1 MSEFMREGRYIVVK
15 PDCED
20 DLRTE
25 RLRNYI
31 EEMCFRTP
39 DCVVVEADWPEYE
52 TVWRMIERRVTGQA
66 AENFEAQRLRADTA
80 EAELKDVSRKLNLSR
95 RNRDAAQRR
104 YEEMSIARDCIAT
117 NYNQL
122 SYGSSICKEKL
133 YAAEHRIKNLQ
144 KLIAEAHAWVD
155 QNNFGGSDAYD
166 LRDRL
171 IAALNL
177 EAKP

>member
-1 MSEFMREGRYIVVK
+1 MSEFVREGRYIVVK

-39 DCVVVEADWPEYE
+39 DCVVVEVDWPEYE
-52 TVWRMIERRVTGQA
+52 PVWRMIERRVTGQP
-66 AENFEAQRLRADTA
+66 AEDFEGQRLRADTT
-80 EAELKDVSRKLNLSR
+80 EAELKVVRHNLDLSR
-95 RNRDAAQRR
+95 RNRDSAQRR
-104 YEEMSIARDCIAT
+104 YEEMSLARDCIAT

-122 SYGSSICKEKL
+122 SYGASICKEKL
-133 YAAEHRIKNLQ
+133 SAAEQRIANLE
-144 KLIAEAHAWVD
+144 KLIAEAHTWVD
-155 QNNFGGSDAYD
+155 QNSFGGSDAYD

-171 IAALNL
+171 SASLNH
-177 EAKP
+177 EVKP